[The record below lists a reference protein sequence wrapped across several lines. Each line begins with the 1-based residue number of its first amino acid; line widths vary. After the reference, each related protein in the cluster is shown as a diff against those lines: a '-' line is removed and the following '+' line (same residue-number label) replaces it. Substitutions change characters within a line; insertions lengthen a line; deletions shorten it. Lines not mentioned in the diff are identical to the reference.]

1 MGMTRAALD
10 LQIQQDTQR
19 AIATLQKNM
28 NHLGGMMHNIDSNM
42 RQSHVALFND
52 ITQLRFRVNFLM
64 GELKKGM
71 TAEDEKDLEER
82 FKAFAKSE
90 AEKMDKDIA
99 DAMTAR
105 ERAIEVARA
114 EAAAKQVGEP
124 NKDLVQG
131 PGSENTPNVV

>member
-1 MGMTRAALD
+1 MGMTKASLD

-28 NHLGGMMHNIDSNM
+28 NHLGGMMQNIDGNM

-52 ITQLRFRVNFLM
+52 ITQLRFRINFLM

-71 TAEDEKDLEER
+71 TPDDEKALEER
-82 FKAFAKSE
+82 FKEFAKGE

-99 DAMTAR
+99 EAMTAR
-105 ERAIEVARA
+105 QRAQEIAIA
-114 EAAAKQVGEP
+114 EAAAKQAG
-124 NKDLVQG
+124 D
-131 PGSENTPNVV
+131 TPNVLQ